1 MNVLLLCVQSIFW
14 TVLYLYEVKKYQ
26 LVGIFI
32 YDYSYTYCS
41 AISHIILPLY
51 KLNTTPS
58 HMMTIVKTRA
68 ILGPLRRS

>member
-1 MNVLLLCVQSIFW
+1 MIIHKHNTS
-14 TVLYLYEVKKYQ
+14 
-26 LVGIFI
+26 
-32 YDYSYTYCS
+32 
-41 AISHIILPLY
+41 SHIILPIY